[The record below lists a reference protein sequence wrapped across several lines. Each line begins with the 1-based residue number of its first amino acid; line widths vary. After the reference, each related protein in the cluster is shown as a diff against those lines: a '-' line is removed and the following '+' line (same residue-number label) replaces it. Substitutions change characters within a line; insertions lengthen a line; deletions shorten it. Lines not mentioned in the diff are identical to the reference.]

1 MSNDLER
8 RLKELFS
15 ADARS
20 RRVSGVRRS
29 PRGPLSLAAMAAG
42 VAATIVLALWIGTA
56 LGERRAAAPPTPAPT
71 ATLPGVVVSPTPS
84 VVASPTPST
93 VTATLTPAP
102 SPARE
107 YGYVFTVQ
115 PVQPCTSG
123 CRIVVRRER
132 DGSTVFELDGVL
144 PAVSPDGR
152 RLAYWR
158 TTPNIGPTDLR
169 VLDIADPRSDR
180 SVFTVSGPTVGGPV
194 VWAAGYPGLLVI
206 TESVE
211 RTGGAGGGHCPVSST
226 LLTVDLTVT
235 PPAMQSAA
243 GRPSACVHTPLAW
256 DPFNSVAAVIGMG
269 PGGYATEYLT
279 WDPRSSAV
287 SSAQIPPGLLLAGS
301 AQASPDGL
309 VVAALEDNLT
319 AVRVWPTRDITK
331 ADRYTQPARV
341 GALFWRPA
349 FAAHYEILWSTGQRI
364 EALSHPTGTVSPL
377 FTTAAGA
384 VAIRP
389 DGSGL
394 LLAEGTGPAAG
405 VPSTKLIVLDLAT
418 RQTAEMMV
426 ISGPFGASHAVIP
439 RGVILR

>member
-8 RLKELFS
+8 RLSELFS
-15 ADARS
+15 ADARG
-20 RRVSGVRRS
+20 RRVSAIRRS
-29 PRGPLSLAAMAAG
+29 RPGPLWLASMAAG
-42 VAATIVLALWIGTA
+42 VATAILLALWIGTA
-56 LGERRAAAPPTPAPT
+56 LGERRTAAPPTPAPT
-71 ATLPGVVVSPTPS
+71 ATLPGVVSPPTPS
-84 VVASPTPST
+84 IVASPTPSP
-93 VTATLTPAP
+93 VTGTPAP

-115 PVQPCTSG
+115 PVQPCTSA

-158 TTPNIGPTDLR
+158 TTPNVGPTDLR

-180 SVFTVSGPTVGGPV
+180 SVLALSGRTLGGPV

-211 RTGGAGGGHCPVSST
+211 RAGGAGGGHCAVSST
-226 LLTVDLTVT
+226 LVTVDLTVT
-235 PPAMQSAA
+235 PPATRSAA
-243 GRPSACVHTPLAW
+243 GRPSACVHIPLAW
-256 DPFNSVAAVIGMG
+256 DPGNAVAAVIGMG

-279 WDPRSSAV
+279 WDPRSSTV
-287 SSAQIPPGLLLAGS
+287 SSTEVPRLLLAGS
-301 AQASPDGL
+301 VQASTDGL
-309 VVAALEDNLT
+309 VVAAFEDNLT
-319 AVRVWPTRDITK
+319 VVRVWPTRDITK
-331 ADRYTQPARV
+331 AERFTQPARIA
-341 GALFWRPA
+341 GLFWRPA
-349 FAAHYEILWSTGQRI
+349 FAAHYEIVWSTGQRVEI
-364 EALSHPTGTVSPL
+364 FRRPPGSASPL
-377 FTTAAGA
+377 ITTAAGP

-394 LLAEGTGPAAG
+394 VLAEGTGPSAG
-405 VPSTKLIVLDLAT
+405 VPSTRLTILDLST
-418 RQTAEMMV
+418 RQTAEMTT
-426 ISGPFGASHAVIP
+426 ISAFGGSHAIIP

>member
-8 RLKELFS
+8 RLKDLFS

-29 PRGPLSLAAMAAG
+29 PPGPLSLAAMAAG
-42 VAATIVLALWIGTA
+42 VAATIVVALWIGTA

-84 VVASPTPST
+84 VVASPTPSP
-93 VTATLTPAP
+93 VTATSTPAP
-102 SPARE
+102 SPPRE

-115 PVQPCTSG
+115 PDQPCTSG
-123 CRIVVRRER
+123 CRIAVRRER

-144 PAVSPDGR
+144 PAVSSDGR

-158 TTPNIGPTDLR
+158 TTPDVGPTDLR

-180 SVFTVSGPTVGGPV
+180 SVFTASGPTVGGPV

-211 RTGGAGGGHCPVSST
+211 RTGGVGGAHCPVSST
-226 LLTVDLTVT
+226 LVTVDLTVT
-235 PPAMQSAA
+235 PPTTRSAA
-243 GRPSACVHTPLAW
+243 GRPSACVHIPLAW

-279 WDPRSSAV
+279 WDPRSSTV
-287 SSAQIPPGLLLAGS
+287 SSAQVPRLLLAGS
-301 AQASPDGL
+301 AQASTDGL

-319 AVRVWPTRDITK
+319 VVRVWPTRDITK
-331 ADRYTQPARV
+331 VARYTQPARV
-341 GALFWRPA
+341 GQLFWRPA
-349 FAAHYEILWSTGQRI
+349 FVAHYEIVWSTGQRI
-364 EALSHPTGTVSPL
+364 EALSHPPGTVSPL

-394 LLAEGTGPAAG
+394 LLAEGTGPSAG

-418 RQTAEMMV
+418 QQTAEMTV
-426 ISGPFGASHAVIP
+426 ISGPFGASHALIP

>member
-8 RLKELFS
+8 RLRELFA

-29 PRGPLSLAAMAAG
+29 PPGPLSLAAMATG

-71 ATLPGVVVSPTPS
+71 ATLPGVVDSPTPS
-84 VVASPTPST
+84 VAASPTPSA
-93 VTATLTPAP
+93 VTATSTPAT

-115 PVQPCTSG
+115 PTQPCTSG
-123 CRIVVRRER
+123 CRIVVRREGE
-132 DGSTVFELDGVL
+132 GSTVFELDGVL

-158 TTPNIGPTDLR
+158 TTPEVGPTDLR
-169 VLDIADPRSDR
+169 VLDIGDPRSDR

-211 RTGGAGGGHCPVSST
+211 RAGGVGGAHCPVSST
-226 LLTVDLTVT
+226 LVTVDLTVT
-235 PPAMQSAA
+235 PLTTRSAA
-243 GRPSACVHTPLAW
+243 GRPSACVHIPLAW

-269 PGGYATEYLT
+269 PGGYAIEYLT
-279 WDPRSSAV
+279 WDPRSSTV
-287 SSAQIPPGLLLAGS
+287 SSAQLPPGLLLAGS
-301 AQASPDGL
+301 ARASTDGL
-309 VVAALEDNLT
+309 VVAALENNLT
-319 AVRVWPTRDITK
+319 VVRVWPIRDITK
-331 ADRYTQPARV
+331 AERFTQPARI
-341 GALFWRPA
+341 GGLFWRPA
-349 FAAHYEILWSTGQRI
+349 FAAHYEIVWSTGQRI
-364 EALSHPTGTVSPL
+364 ETFRHPPGTASPL
-377 FTTAAGA
+377 FTTAAGP

-394 LLAEGTGPAAG
+394 LLAEGAGPSAG

-426 ISGPFGASHAVIP
+426 ISGPFGASHAVTS

>member
-8 RLKELFS
+8 RLKDLFY

-29 PRGPLSLAAMAAG
+29 RPGPLSLAAMAAG
-42 VAATIVLALWIGTA
+42 VAATILLGLWIGTA
-56 LGERRAAAPPTPAPT
+56 LGQRRAAAPPSPTPP
-71 ATLPGVVVSPTPS
+71 ATLPG
-84 VVASPTPST
+84 VVASPTPSVVSSPT
-93 VTATLTPAP
+93 PSPVTATSTPAP

-115 PVQPCTSG
+115 PNQPCTSG

-132 DGSTVFELDGVL
+132 DGSNVFELDGVL

-158 TTPNIGPTDLR
+158 TTPDVGPTDLR
-169 VLDIADPRSDR
+169 VIDIADPRSDR

-194 VWAAGYPGLLVI
+194 VWAANYPGLLVI
-206 TESVE
+206 MESVE

-226 LLTVDLTVT
+226 LITVDLTVT
-235 PPAMQSAA
+235 PPTTRSAA
-243 GRPSACVHTPLAW
+243 GRPSACVHMPLAW
-256 DPFNSVAAVIGMG
+256 DPGNSVAAVIGMG

-279 WDPRSSAV
+279 WDPRSSTV
-287 SSAQIPPGLLLAGS
+287 SSAQIPGLVLAGS
-301 AQASPDGL
+301 ARASTDSL
-309 VVAALEDNLT
+309 EVAVLEDSLT
-319 AVRVWPTRDITK
+319 VVRVWPSIRDITK
-331 ADRYTQPARV
+331 VARYTQPARV
-341 GALFWRPA
+341 GQLFWRPA
-349 FAAHYEILWSTGQRI
+349 FVAHYEIVWSTGQRI
-364 EALSHPTGTVSPL
+364 EALSHPPGTVSPL

-394 LLAEGTGPAAG
+394 LLAEGTGPPAG

-426 ISGPFGASHAVIP
+426 ISGPLGSGHAVIP
-439 RGVILR
+439 SGVILR